1 MNTLLTDIIHRTRQ
15 HHGIEHATIH
25 MLTQRLPH
33 TQMAGLSDPL
43 GFTIFGDVDE
53 YTLRRAVGDAL
64 LRLQAGETQLAI
76 HPNCGTTIATTGV
89 LVTLVAMIT
98 GSGKRPFIE
107 RFSNALLFV
116 VATLILSRPIG
127 MRLQSYTTTA
137 NVSDRW
143 LASIAPVAIGNVK
156 AHRVI
161 FE

>member
-1 MNTLLTDIIHRTRQ
+1 MNSLLTDIIHRTRQ
-15 HHGIEHATIH
+15 HHAIEHATIH

-64 LRLQAGETQLAI
+64 LRLQAGEAQLAI
-76 HPNCGTTIATTGV
+76 HPNCGTTIATTSV

-98 GSGKRPFIE
+98 SSGKRPFLE

-116 VATLILSRPIG
+116 TATLILARPLG
-127 MRLQSYTTTA
+127 LRLQSYTTTA

-143 LASIAPVAIGNVK
+143 LASIAPLTVGNMK
-156 AHRVI
+156 AHRVL